1 MLNINELKKYNE
13 ERKKLKLEPYKLILE
28 MICNK
33 IKESSILLGQNYCV
47 YQVPEF
53 ILGYTTYDV
62 NDCSKWL
69 KKKLNKM
76 GINDVEMLENNIMII
91 IWDH

>member
-13 ERKKLKLEPYKLILE
+13 EREKLKLEPYKLILD

-33 IKESSILLGQNYCV
+33 IKESSILLGQNYCI

-62 NDCSKWL
+62 TDCSNWL
-69 KKKLNKM
+69 QKKLNKM
-76 GINDVEMLENNIMII
+76 GIKNVDIMENNIMLI
-91 IWDH
+91 IWTH

>member
-13 ERKKLKLEPYKLILE
+13 EREKLKLEPYKLILD

-33 IKESSILLGQNYCV
+33 IKESSILLGHKYCI

-62 NDCSKWL
+62 VECSTWL
-69 KKKLNKM
+69 QKKLNEI
-76 GINDVEMLENNIMII
+76 GIKNVEVMENNIMLI

>member
-1 MLNINELKKYNE
+1 MLNIDELKKYNE
-13 ERKKLKLEPYKLILE
+13 ERRKLKYEPYKLILN

-33 IKESSILLGQNYCV
+33 IKESSMLLGNNYCI

-62 NDCSKWL
+62 IDCTKWL
-69 KKKLNKM
+69 KKKLIKM
-76 GINDVEMLENNIMII
+76 KINDVEIMENNIIVMI
-91 IWDH
+91 WKH